1 MIRGSGL
8 KGLVSLGK
16 KTTIDNINLI
26 RPLLEFKK
34 KDLKFISSNTF
45 NFFVEDPSNEEEK
58 YTRIKIRKL
67 LSQLDNNG
75 LSKDKLLLTMKNLK
89 RSDQAIL
96 FYVKQNKKI
105 NSFFN
110 IKKKEMI
117 LNKEFFN
124 HPYEI
129 VFRSLSDSLKLV
141 GKMKNEVRGKKIDNI
156 INNLRKNNS
165 LKETLGGCVIKKVNQ
180 SVIISKEHKI

>member
-1 MIRGSGL
+1 
-8 KGLVSLGK
+8 
-16 KTTIDNINLI
+16 
-26 RPLLEFKK
+26 
-34 KDLKFISSNTF
+34 
-45 NFFVEDPSNEEEK
+45 
-58 YTRIKIRKL
+58 
-67 LSQLDNNG
+67 
-75 LSKDKLLLTMKNLK
+75 MKNLK

-96 FYVKQNKKI
+96 FYVKHNKEI

-110 IKKKEMI
+110 VKKKELI

-141 GKMKNEVRGKKIDNI
+141 GKMNNEVRGKKIDNI